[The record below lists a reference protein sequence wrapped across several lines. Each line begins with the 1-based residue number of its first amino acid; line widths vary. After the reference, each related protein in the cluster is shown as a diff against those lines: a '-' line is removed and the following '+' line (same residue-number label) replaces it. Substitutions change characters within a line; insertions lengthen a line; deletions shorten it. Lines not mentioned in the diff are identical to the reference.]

1 MHYLLFYE
9 AIDNYVEKRAPY
21 REEHL
26 KVIQSSYDQGDL
38 VMAGATGDPASG
50 GVFIFKVEDVKKV
63 EAFAASDPYVQNGLI
78 KSWYVKP
85 WKVVI
90 GD

>member
-1 MHYLLFYE
+1 MHYILFYE
-9 AIDNYVEKRAPY
+9 AVDNYVEKRAPY

-26 KVIQSSYDQGDL
+26 ELIQSFYDQGDL
-38 VMAGATGDPASG
+38 IMAGATGEPATG
-50 GVFIFKVEDVKKV
+50 GVLIFKGEDSKKA
-63 EAFAASDPYVQNGLI
+63 EAFAAGDPYVQNGLI